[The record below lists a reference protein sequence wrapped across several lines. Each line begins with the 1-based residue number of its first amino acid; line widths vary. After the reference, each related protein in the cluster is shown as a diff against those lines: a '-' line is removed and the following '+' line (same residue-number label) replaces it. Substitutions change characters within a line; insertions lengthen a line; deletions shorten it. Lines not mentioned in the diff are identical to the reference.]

1 MKKLNYLLIFLLIFA
16 ACASNVHVVGDGPTT
31 GLEESKRQYYALYGL
46 IPIKG
51 HVDTK
56 AMAGNAAG
64 YKIETKA
71 TFIDYLIQGLA
82 NSIIPTTITART
94 VTVTK

>member
-1 MKKLNYLLIFLLIFA
+1 MKKSIYCIVFLLLFT
-16 ACASNVHVVGDGPTT
+16 ACASNVHIVGDGPKS

-51 HVDTK
+51 HIDTK
-56 AMAGNAAG
+56 AMAGNATG

-71 TFIDYLIQGLA
+71 TFIDYLISGLA
-82 NSIIPTTITART
+82 NTIIPTTITSRT
-94 VTVTK
+94 VTVSK